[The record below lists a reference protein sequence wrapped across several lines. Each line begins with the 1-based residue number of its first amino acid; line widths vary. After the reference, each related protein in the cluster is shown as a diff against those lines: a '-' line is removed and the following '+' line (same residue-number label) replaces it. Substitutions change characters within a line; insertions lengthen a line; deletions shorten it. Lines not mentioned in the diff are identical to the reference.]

1 LIYPGFS
8 NNNEN
13 LNPYKIINIFIKK
26 VTNIRTLNISISDME
41 FNNLGIKNEN
51 ITFTEFIELV
61 RREVMR
67 NNLSNCLALAEK
79 VGLSSMTINEINEE
93 IKLVRNA
100 KNRH

>member
-1 LIYPGFS
+1 
-8 NNNEN
+8 
-13 LNPYKIINIFIKK
+13 
-26 VTNIRTLNISISDME
+26 ME

-67 NNLSNCLALAEK
+67 NNLNNCVALTEK
-79 VGLSSMTINEINEE
+79 YGLSSMKMNEINEE

>member
-1 LIYPGFS
+1 MRI
-8 NNNEN
+8 
-13 LNPYKIINIFIKK
+13 LN
-26 VTNIRTLNISISDME
+26 VSISDME

-67 NNLSNCLALAEK
+67 NNLNNCVALTEK
-79 VGLSSMTINEINEE
+79 YGLSSMTMNEINEE

>member
-1 LIYPGFS
+1 M
-8 NNNEN
+8 
-13 LNPYKIINIFIKK
+13 
-26 VTNIRTLNISISDME
+26 RTLNVSISDME

-79 VGLSSMTINEINEE
+79 VGLSSMTINEE

>member
-1 LIYPGFS
+1 M
-8 NNNEN
+8 
-13 LNPYKIINIFIKK
+13 
-26 VTNIRTLNISISDME
+26 RTLNISISAME

-51 ITFTEFIELV
+51 ITFTEFTELV

-67 NNLSNCLALAEK
+67 NNLNNRLALAEK
-79 VGLSSMTINEINEE
+79 YGLSSMTMNEINEE

>member
-1 LIYPGFS
+1 M
-8 NNNEN
+8 
-13 LNPYKIINIFIKK
+13 
-26 VTNIRTLNISISDME
+26 RTLNVSISDME
-41 FNNLGIKNEN
+41 FNNLCIKNEN

-67 NNLSNCLALAEK
+67 NNLNNCLALAEK

>member
-1 LIYPGFS
+1 
-8 NNNEN
+8 
-13 LNPYKIINIFIKK
+13 
-26 VTNIRTLNISISDME
+26 ME

-67 NNLSNCLALAEK
+67 NNLNNCLALAEK
-79 VGLSSMTINEINEE
+79 YGLSSMTMNEINEE

>member
-1 LIYPGFS
+1 M
-8 NNNEN
+8 
-13 LNPYKIINIFIKK
+13 
-26 VTNIRTLNISISDME
+26 RTLNVSISDME
-41 FNNLGIKNEN
+41 FNNLCIKNEN

-67 NNLSNCLALAEK
+67 NNLNNCLALAEK
-79 VGLSSMTINEINEE
+79 VGLSSMTINEINEINEE

>member
-1 LIYPGFS
+1 M
-8 NNNEN
+8 
-13 LNPYKIINIFIKK
+13 
-26 VTNIRTLNISISDME
+26 RTLNVSISDME

-67 NNLSNCLALAEK
+67 NNLNNCLALAEK
-79 VGLSSMTINEINEE
+79 VGLSSMTIYEINEE

>member
-1 LIYPGFS
+1 MRI
-8 NNNEN
+8 
-13 LNPYKIINIFIKK
+13 LN
-26 VTNIRTLNISISDME
+26 VSISDME

-51 ITFTEFIELV
+51 ITFTEFTELV
-61 RREVMR
+61 KREVMR
-67 NNLSNCLALAEK
+67 NNLNNCLALAEK

>member
-1 LIYPGFS
+1 
-8 NNNEN
+8 
-13 LNPYKIINIFIKK
+13 
-26 VTNIRTLNISISDME
+26 ME
-41 FNNLGIKNEN
+41 FNILGIKNEN

-67 NNLSNCLALAEK
+67 NNLNNCLALAEK
-79 VGLSSMTINEINEE
+79 VGLSSMTMNEINEE

>member
-1 LIYPGFS
+1 M
-8 NNNEN
+8 
-13 LNPYKIINIFIKK
+13 
-26 VTNIRTLNISISDME
+26 RTLNVSISDME

-61 RREVMR
+61 RREVMQ
-67 NNLSNCLALAEK
+67 NNLNNCLALAEK
-79 VGLSSMTINEINEE
+79 VGLSSMTMNEINEE

>member
-1 LIYPGFS
+1 MI
-8 NNNEN
+8 
-13 LNPYKIINIFIKK
+13 
-26 VTNIRTLNISISDME
+26 TLNVSISDME

-51 ITFTEFIELV
+51 ITFTEFTELV

-67 NNLSNCLALAEK
+67 NNLNNCLDLAEK
-79 VGLSSMTINEINEE
+79 YGLSSMIINEINEE

>member
-1 LIYPGFS
+1 
-8 NNNEN
+8 
-13 LNPYKIINIFIKK
+13 
-26 VTNIRTLNISISDME
+26 ME

-51 ITFTEFIELV
+51 ITFTEFTELV
-61 RREVMR
+61 KREVMR
-67 NNLSNCLALAEK
+67 NNLNNCLALAEK

>member
-1 LIYPGFS
+1 
-8 NNNEN
+8 
-13 LNPYKIINIFIKK
+13 
-26 VTNIRTLNISISDME
+26 ME

-67 NNLSNCLALAEK
+67 NNLNNCLALAEK
-79 VGLSSMTINEINEE
+79 VGLSSMTKNEINEE

>member
-1 LIYPGFS
+1 M
-8 NNNEN
+8 
-13 LNPYKIINIFIKK
+13 
-26 VTNIRTLNISISDME
+26 RTHNVSISDME

-67 NNLSNCLALAEK
+67 NNLNNCLALAEK

>member
-1 LIYPGFS
+1 
-8 NNNEN
+8 
-13 LNPYKIINIFIKK
+13 
-26 VTNIRTLNISISDME
+26 
-41 FNNLGIKNEN
+41 LGIKNEN

-67 NNLSNCLALAEK
+67 NNLNNCLALAEK

>member
-1 LIYPGFS
+1 
-8 NNNEN
+8 
-13 LNPYKIINIFIKK
+13 
-26 VTNIRTLNISISDME
+26 ME

-67 NNLSNCLALAEK
+67 NNLNNCSALAEK
-79 VGLSSMTINEINEE
+79 YGLSSMTMNEINEE

>member
-1 LIYPGFS
+1 
-8 NNNEN
+8 
-13 LNPYKIINIFIKK
+13 
-26 VTNIRTLNISISDME
+26 ME

-51 ITFTEFIELV
+51 ITFTEFKELV
-61 RREVMR
+61 KREVMQK
-67 NNLSNCLALAEK
+67 NLNNCLALAEK

>member
-1 LIYPGFS
+1 M
-8 NNNEN
+8 
-13 LNPYKIINIFIKK
+13 
-26 VTNIRTLNISISDME
+26 RTLNVSISDME

-51 ITFTEFIELV
+51 ITFTEFKELV
-61 RREVMR
+61 KREVMQK
-67 NNLSNCLALAEK
+67 NLNNCLALAEK